1 MSGGLDFPL
10 TLRRRLPVNR
20 MKRKTV
26 MRSLNT
32 ANIFPKNEELRREKV
47 EGIVTSL
54 RYLEREAI
62 DAAFPELAMLIGVAA
77 LAAQEISKTPNAS
90 GNSR

>member
-1 MSGGLDFPL
+1 
-10 TLRRRLPVNR
+10 
-20 MKRKTV
+20 

-32 ANIFPKNEELRREKV
+32 NNLFPKQEQQRREKV

-54 RYLEREAI
+54 RYLEREAV

-77 LAAQEISKTPNAS
+77 LAAQDIGKTS
-90 GNSR
+90 E